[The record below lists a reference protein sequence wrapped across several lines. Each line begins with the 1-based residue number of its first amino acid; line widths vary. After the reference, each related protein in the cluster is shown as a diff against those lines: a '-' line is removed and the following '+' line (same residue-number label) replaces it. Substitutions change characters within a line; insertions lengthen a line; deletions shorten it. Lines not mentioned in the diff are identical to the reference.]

1 MHERKND
8 MNFVL
13 VLACTTVVVLLL
25 RKPLKRRPGVFYA
38 LAVLLNVLYVAST
51 FVTYPEVARRALFL
65 LMQKCTLAFALFA
78 IVMFIGA
85 FRADSKVGLLLRPI
99 RAELSI
105 LACLLAVGHM
115 VMYLIPFAP
124 RLVNGGYAQAGFLV
138 FFATA
143 MALLVLLLVL
153 GVTSLQGVK
162 RRMDA
167 GTWKRLQKWAY
178 VFFGLV
184 YVHLMSILLPSA
196 LAQGMTAR
204 VSIAVYTVLFGLYAA
219 LRIARAVLD
228 RKQKEAPELDA
239 CAAAAE

>member
-1 MHERKND
+1 MR
-8 MNFVL
+8 
-13 VLACTTVVVLLL
+13 
-25 RKPLKRRPGVFYA
+25 
-38 LAVLLNVLYVAST
+38 
-51 FVTYPEVARRALFL
+51 
-65 LMQKCTLAFALFA
+65 
-78 IVMFIGA
+78 
-85 FRADSKVGLLLRPI
+85 LLLRPI

-153 GVTSLQGVK
+153 GVVTSLPGVK
-162 RRMDA
+162 RRIDA